1 MSDEVKKKALAVS
14 RLVASL
20 LVRSMQTADGGI
32 VGDCCLQMRPIFWP
46 APSPSRL
53 VLTLQSRDSRGRRG
67 SNADVFC

>member
-32 VGDCCLQMRPIFWP
+32 
-46 APSPSRL
+46 
-53 VLTLQSRDSRGRRG
+53 
-67 SNADVFC
+67 